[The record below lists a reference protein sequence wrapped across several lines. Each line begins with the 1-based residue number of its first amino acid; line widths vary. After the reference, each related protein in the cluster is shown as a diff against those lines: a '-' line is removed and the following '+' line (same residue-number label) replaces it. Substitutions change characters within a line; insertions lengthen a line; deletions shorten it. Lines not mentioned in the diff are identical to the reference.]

1 MNDPIVEKGKA
12 AAITSYILLVGAL
25 IAMSM
30 NSEEK
35 NPFAAFHIRQ
45 AVGLSLTFICLG
57 LLVSNFDSWMISAPM
72 YLFVAVLWGYGISTA
87 VRGETTPV
95 PLLGKFF
102 QRALNSI

>member
-1 MNDPIVEKGKA
+1 MSDPIIEQGKS

-30 NSEEK
+30 NSDEK

-57 LLVSNFDSWMISAPM
+57 LIVTNFDSWMISAPM
-72 YLFVAVLWGYGISTA
+72 YIFVAVLWGYGITTA

-95 PLLGKFF
+95 PLLGHFF
-102 QRALNSI
+102 QRALKSI